1 MLRREGIYS
10 SLLGAWRVQ
19 LGAHGAAGL
28 VAKKPG
34 RKPKLTEAERVNV
47 ALVKRNA
54 ELERKLHIAN
64 VLIALQKR
72 RTRSLGWPCPSSTAA
87 ADGPRGGLRRAR
99 RFGCRR
105 MHRARARARLGLP
118 SDRASAPADFHGARS
133 RRSARLRRP
142 SRKRSDGRRK
152 RCRVAARLG
161 IRRLDGPH
169 WLEDDSRYALPGTWP

>member
-1 MLRREGIYS
+1 MPKPSLDPGREKPTEAERALGELEMKGGSVESVAAGTRRRFSASEKLRLVQAAEGALASGVRGALGGLLRREGIYS

-64 VLIALQKR
+64 VLIALQKK
-72 RTRSLGWPCPSSTAA
+72 A
-87 ADGPRGGLRRAR
+87 
-99 RFGCRR
+99 
-105 MHRARARARLGLP
+105 HEILGL
-118 SDRASAPADFHGARS
+118 
-133 RRSARLRRP
+133 
-142 SRKRSDGRRK
+142 
-152 RCRVAARLG
+152 
-161 IRRLDGPH
+161 
-169 WLEDDSRYALPGTWP
+169 ALPEFDGGS